1 MNRRR
6 RGVAR
11 RVLGLGL
18 LGAGALLGSPLGCG
32 DPEADSAGARELAL
46 VAAPET
52 LLRVRTEPVRRAR
65 LSDLERVTGTVRAFH
80 RADLTAETT
89 GRVEARL
96 VEAGAA
102 VEAGDPILELESSRQ
117 ELELRRAVASLEA
130 AETVLAH
137 AERELAR
144 GERLIVESVLSEQR
158 RDELRHDVD
167 RARDELA
174 LARVARDAARRDLED
189 TRIRAPF
196 AGRVDSIIVDV
207 GDYVRPGTPVAT
219 LVDLSRV
226 RIFAGVTAGEAA
238 RLEPGLSARV
248 RFGALGG
255 RSFEATLVSVG
266 RVANTSDG
274 TYPIELWLDDAEGV
288 MRDGLVAR
296 IDLPDPNQEEVLLAP
311 RAALLRRDGRS
322 EAFVVR
328 SEKGRSV
335 ARSREVRTG
344 RNDGQWVE
352 ILEGL
357 GQGEEVVVDGH
368 FALEDG
374 SRVVVDGAPS
384 EGQGSP
390 PVASPAAATPSAAD
404 PPATE
409 PPPARPTAGR
419 E

>member
-1 MNRRR
+1 MSRLGRGTMRR
-6 RGVAR
+6 
-11 RVLGLGL
+11 
-18 LGAGALLGSPLGCG
+18 ALWMLAALALFGSSLGCG
-32 DPEADSAGARELAL
+32 DSGAESGGARELAL
-46 VAAPET
+46 LAAPET
-52 LLRVRTEPVRRAR
+52 LLRVRTEYVRRAR
-65 LSDLERVTGTVRAFH
+65 LSDLDRVTGTVRAYH

-102 VEAGDPILELESSRQ
+102 VEPGTPILELESSRQ
-117 ELELRRAVASLEA
+117 ELELRRAVASVEA
-130 AETVLAH
+130 AETVLAY

-174 LARVARDAARRDLED
+174 LTRVARDVARRDLED

-196 AGRVDSIIVDV
+196 AGRVDSIAVDV
-207 GDYVRPGTPVAT
+207 GDYVVPGTPVAT

-226 RIFAGVTAGEAA
+226 RIFAGVTAGEAT
-238 RLEPGLSARV
+238 RLSPGSSARV
-248 RFGALGG
+248 RFAALGG
-255 RSFEATLVSVG
+255 RSFDATLVSVG
-266 RVANTSDG
+266 RVANASDG
-274 TYPIELWLDDAEGV
+274 TYPIELWLEDAEGV

-296 IDLPDPNQEEVLLAP
+296 IELPDPNQEEVLLAP

-322 EAFVVR
+322 EAFVVQTG
-328 SEKGRSV
+328 KGRSV

-344 RNDGQWVE
+344 RNDGQWIE
-352 ILEGL
+352 ILAGL
-357 GQGEEVVVDGH
+357 EDGDEVVVDGQ

-384 EGQGSP
+384 QPERSSAG
-390 PVASPAAATPSAAD
+390 ASPSASAALD
-404 PPATE
+404 TTSPR
-409 PPPARPTAGR
+409 ARPAVDG

>member
-1 MNRRR
+1 MS
-6 RGVAR
+6 
-11 RVLGLGL
+11 LGTLAAL
-18 LGAGALLGSPLGCG
+18 ALLGSPLGCG
-32 DPEADSAGARELAL
+32 DSEAESVGARERAR

-52 LLRVRTEPVRRAR
+52 LLRVRTERVRRAR

-80 RADLTAETT
+80 RADLTAEAT

-96 VEAGAA
+96 VEAGTP
-102 VEAGDPILELESSRQ
+102 VEQGDAILELESSRQ
-117 ELELRRAVASLEA
+117 ELALRRAVASVEA
-130 AETVLAH
+130 SETVLAH

-144 GERLIVESVLSEQR
+144 GEQLILQSVLSEQR
-158 RDELRHDVD
+158 RDELQHDVD
-167 RARDELA
+167 RARDELV

-196 AGRVDSIIVDV
+196 AGRVDSIAVDV
-207 GDYVRPGTPVAT
+207 GDYVVPGTPVAT

-226 RIFAGVTAGEAA
+226 RIFAGVTASEAT

-248 RFGALGG
+248 RFAALGG

-266 RVANTSDG
+266 RVANDSDG
-274 TYPIELWLDDAEGV
+274 TYPIELWLKDAEGV

-296 IDLPDPNQEEVLLAP
+296 IELPDPNQEEVLLAP

-328 SEKGRSV
+328 TEKGRSV

-344 RNDGQWVE
+344 RNDGQRIE

-357 GQGEEVVVDGH
+357 EDGDEVVVEGH

-374 SRVVVDGAPS
+374 SHVVVDGAPTQAEIS
-384 EGQGSP
+384 SA
-390 PVASPAAATPSAAD
+390 VASPSALA
-404 PPATE
+404 PPATTSLLTR
-409 PPPARPTAGR
+409 PAAGR